1 MRFSVATKIFLGFA
15 AVIIA
20 FGATSAFTLY
30 RMGSLRRAMT
40 VLWNDLTPMSNQLRA
55 FSRQLKSAEELLAL
69 RRPNDAQ
76 WLQQVLPALE
86 PFGDAQGFQSIATRL
101 EMIAASDAIS
111 DAEEKDLAA
120 LAAALRAFASGKEL
134 AETTPREDLS
144 EAPLDATL
152 DNAQFYDHLVRR
164 TLKQASLGALHTE
177 SPEARAS
184 ARMLRRIN
192 REVNDAIRQLAGP
205 IRALDQRT
213 DEDERSSTLTVVII
227 ASGALLLSIVML
239 VVAQLTLRPIRALRE
254 GAQKIA
260 AGHYDERV
268 RVSSKDEIGQLAV
281 EFNTMAERLDARDR
295 ALAQKQTELLRAE
308 RLAVIG
314 KLAAQITHEVRNPL
328 SSIGLNA
335 EMLEDE
341 LAGLPDP
348 ADRDRTRASLQAI
361 SAEVARLK
369 AITEEYLQYAR
380 LPRPELVSV
389 DVGVLLEQ
397 FLSFLAREVEEA
409 KVNLHV
415 EGIAPH
421 AAGGPAPIIADP
433 AQLRQAIL
441 NVTRN
446 ALEALR
452 TIPEPRTL
460 TVALSPRVAPDG
472 SPDGVIVRVEDSG
485 PGIDEAVKDRLFEPF
500 VTGKPHGTGL
510 GLALV
515 KEIVQEHGGR
525 VSASSPVRDGRG
537 TAVIL
542 ELPRAPTS
550 VHEAVPVPSPP
561 ANDVALR

>member
-86 PFGDAQGFQSIATRL
+86 PFGDAQGFQSIAARL
-101 EMIAASDAIS
+101 QTIAASDAVS
-111 DAEEKDLAA
+111 DAEERDLAA
-120 LAAALRAFASGKEL
+120 LAGALRAFASGKEL

-164 TLKQASLGALHTE
+164 TLKQASLGTLHAD

-184 ARMLRRIN
+184 ARVLRRIN
-192 REVNDAIRQLAGP
+192 REVNEAIRQLAGP

-268 RVSSKDEIGQLAV
+268 TVSSKDEIGQLAV

-295 ALAQKQTELLRAE
+295 ALAQKQTELIRAE

-389 DVGVLLEQ
+389 DVGALLEQ

-409 KVNLHV
+409 RVTLRV
-415 EGIAPH
+415 EGVIPH
-421 AAGGPAPIIADP
+421 AAGGPAPITADP

-441 NVTRN
+441 NVARN

-452 TIPEPRTL
+452 TVPEPRTL
-460 TVALSPRVAPDG
+460 TVALAPRFAPG
-472 SPDGVIVRVEDSG
+472 GAPDGVILRIEDSG
-485 PGIDEAVKDRLFEPF
+485 PGIDAAVKDRLFEPF

-542 ELPRAPTS
+542 ELPQAPT
-550 VHEAVPVPSPP
+550 PVLRGSATAAP
-561 ANDVALR
+561 ANEAPAS

>member
-69 RRPNDAQ
+69 KRPNDAQ

-86 PFGDAQGFQSIATRL
+86 PFDGAQGFASIAARL
-101 EMIAASDAIS
+101 RIIAGSEAIS
-111 DAEEKDLAA
+111 DAEEHDLAA
-120 LAAALRAFASGKEL
+120 LADTLNAFATGRDL
-134 AETTPREDLS
+134 AENAPGEDLVEVPN
-144 EAPLDATL
+144 EAPAAT

-164 TLKQASLGALHTE
+164 TLKQASLGALRAD
-177 SPEARAS
+177 SPEAKTT
-184 ARMLRRIN
+184 ARVLRRLN
-192 REVNDAIRQLAGP
+192 REVNDAIRQLSGP
-205 IRALDQRT
+205 IRNLDQRT
-213 DEDERSSTLTVVII
+213 DEDERASTLTVVII

-254 GAQKIA
+254 GARKIA

-268 RVSSKDEIGQLAV
+268 RVSSADEIGQLAV

-295 ALAQKQTELLRAE
+295 ALAQKQAELIRAE

-335 EMLEDE
+335 ELLEDE

-380 LPRPELVSV
+380 LPRPELVMV
-389 DVGVLLEQ
+389 DVGALLEQ
-397 FLSFLAREVEEA
+397 FLAFLRREVEEA
-409 KVNLHV
+409 KVALRC
-415 EGIAPH
+415 EGLVAH
-421 AAGGPAPIIADP
+421 AQGGPAPILADP
-433 AQLRQAIL
+433 AQLRQAVL
-441 NVTRN
+441 NVARN

-452 TIPEPRTL
+452 TVPEPRTM
-460 TVALSPRVAPDG
+460 TVALTTRLAADG
-472 SPDGVIVRVEDSG
+472 TPDGVILRIEDSG
-485 PGIDEAVKDRLFEPF
+485 PGIDPNVQDRLFEPF

-515 KEIVQEHGGR
+515 REIVQEHGGR
-525 VSASSPVRDGRG
+525 VSAASPVQDGRG
-537 TAVIL
+537 TAVII
-542 ELPRAPTS
+542 ELPRGPSQPIPAP
-550 VHEAVPVPSPP
+550 PVAPSHL
-561 ANDVALR
+561 VT